1 MAKKLLSA
9 LLCAMLILSSV
20 VMAGAASTD
29 KSATGDTAYATAAR
43 QLDNE
48 YGYNGN
54 DLGATYSKESTTFKV
69 WAPTATS
76 IKLNLYNTGSD
87 TEENAK
93 KLGSYNLEKLSN
105 IATNDEDQKFT
116 GIWTVTVSGDLKNKY
131 YTYTITAK
139 NVTGSKTSSNKETP
153 DVYSVATGV
162 NGKRSMI
169 CDLSDTDPE
178 GWDKDTHV
186 VQKRNTQS
194 SVWEVH
200 VKDFSYNENS
210 GVSEENRGKYL
221 AFTENGTTLN
231 GEGNVSTC
239 IDYLKELGITTVQIN
254 PFYDYGSVDESG
266 ASSQFNWGYD
276 PVNYN
281 VPEGSYSSNPYDG
294 NVRIKE
300 CKQMIQALHNAGI
313 SVVMDVVYNHTYSAD
328 SCFERTVPN
337 YYYRMKADGSYSNG
351 SGCGNE
357 TASENLMFR
366 NYMVQSCLYWVN
378 EYHVDGFRFDLM
390 ALHDTETMN
399 IIRDELDKVNPGLTT
414 WGEGWTGG
422 TSTYPSTTCTG
433 AAFKQAK
440 QSNASALDPR
450 VAFFNDGVRDGLKG
464 KVFGST
470 STGWVQGT
478 EGSYQAVAYGVL
490 ANTKNGNWRSQ
501 QPSQTVTYASCHDNQ
516 TLWDRLCASQNL
528 DDYFRVRHPLIVSE
542 NKLTGGMLAMSQG
555 VNFMLAGE
563 EMGRSKDNDENSY
576 SSPATLNMLDW
587 SQVSTNAD
595 IVSYYKGMLD
605 IRKAF
610 SPLTD
615 DTKASSEKYRIYT
628 GYKNPS
634 AVYAGVWDND
644 TEGEWNKLAV
654 IANSASTEKEYTLDE
669 LDGVKDWVIIAN
681 DRIAG
686 VSKISENGK
695 KFTLPAKSMI
705 VAVDKESFESVPA
718 TDKSGYVNV
727 KNVNV
732 ASGKIIDSY
741 TIKGTIGSKY
751 SVSIPTGID
760 KSFELKSITGDMNGV
775 FSEGTKEVVL
785 YYGYYV
791 PESCKSDIN
800 GDGKS
805 NILDA
810 TYMQKALAHIVELDD
825 NQSKLADVTCDGVF
839 DINDVTMYQ
848 KNIAKINVATGVVIV
863 NYLDKATN
871 KPIIGSVEYTGR
883 VGEEFKPNK
892 ASILGYAVDETQ
904 LPEESVLVPYGDKE
918 INFFYDEAESNVSL
932 HVKHSGTKTWEPSLW
947 IWGMFDGDDSG
958 NSYNDRQE
966 WPGVTLTEK
975 DEKGWYTRSF
985 TADEEDDSYAFVVSN
1000 DGSPQS
1006 MDCAGFTQ
1014 NELWIVIDD
1023 SKDGVNLSVY
1033 DVNPDDNPGAKPVLK
1048 T

>member
-29 KSATGDTAYATAAR
+29 KAVTGDTKYATAAR
-43 QLDNE
+43 ELDNN
-48 YGYNGN
+48 YGYNDN

-76 IKLNLYNTGSD
+76 IKLNLFNTGSD
-87 TEENAK
+87 NEENAK
-93 KLGSYNLEKLSN
+93 KLGSYNLEKLN
-105 IATNDEDQKFT
+105 IATNDEAEKFS
-116 GIWTVTVSGDLKNKY
+116 GVWTVKVDGDLKNKY

-139 NVTGSKTSSNKETP
+139 NVTGEKTTTKETA

-169 CDLSDTDPE
+169 CDLSDTNPD
-178 GWDKDTHV
+178 GWAEDKHV
-186 VQKRNTQS
+186 VLDRNTQS

-210 GVSEENRGKYL
+210 GVSEKNRGKYL

-281 VPEGSYSSNPYDG
+281 VPEGSYSTNPYDG

-337 YYYRMKADGSYSNG
+337 YYYRMKSDGSYSNG

-390 ALHDTETMN
+390 ALHDVETMN
-399 IIRDELDKVNPGLTT
+399 IIRQELDKVNPKLTT

-422 TSTYPSTTCTG
+422 SSTYPNTTCTG
-433 AAFKQAK
+433 APFKQAK
-440 QSNASALDPR
+440 QSNASSLDPR
-450 VAFFNDGVRDGLKG
+450 VAFFNDGIRDGLKG
-464 KVFGST
+464 KVFGKT
-470 STGWVQGT
+470 STGWIQGT
-478 EGSYQAVAYGVL
+478 KASYQAVAYGVL
-490 ANTKNGNWRSQ
+490 ANTKNGNWRAQ

-516 TLWDRLCASQNL
+516 TLWDRLCDSQDL
-528 DDYFRVRHPLIVSE
+528 GDFFRIRHPLIVSE

-555 VNFMLAGE
+555 VTFMLAGE

-576 SSPATLNMLDW
+576 SSPATLNMIDW

-595 IVSYYKGMLD
+595 IISYYKGMLD
-605 IRKAF
+605 IRRAF

-615 DTKASSEKYRIYT
+615 DTKASSEKYKIYS

-634 AVYAGVWDND
+634 DIYAGVWEND
-644 TEGEWNKLAV
+644 TEGEWKKLAV
-654 IANSASTEKEYTLDE
+654 IANSTDKETSYSLDE
-669 LDGVKDWVIIAN
+669 LGGVTEWVVIAN
-681 DRIAG
+681 DQQAG

-695 KFTLPAKSMI
+695 KFTLPAKSMV
-705 VAVDKESFESVPA
+705 VAVDKESFESA
-718 TDKSGYVNV
+718 SIKSTRGYVNV
-727 KNVNV
+727 KNVNSATKEV
-732 ASGKIIDSY
+732 IEAY
-741 TIKGTIGSKY
+741 TITGTVGAGY
-751 SVSIPTGID
+751 SLSIPTGID
-760 KSFELKSITGDMNGV
+760 KSYELKDITGGLNGV
-775 FSEGTKEVVL
+775 FEEGTKEVVL
-785 YYGYYV
+785 NYGYYV
-791 PESCKSDIN
+791 PESCKADIN
-800 GDGKS
+800 GDSKS
-805 NILDA
+805 NINDA
-810 TYMQKALAHIVELDD
+810 TYLQKALAHIVELTDD
-825 NQSKLADVTCDGVF
+825 QAKLADITCDGQF

-848 KNIAKINVATGVVIV
+848 KNIAKMNVATGKVKV
-863 NYLDKATN
+863 NYVDKVTGKDILN
-871 KPIIGSVEYTGR
+871 PVIYTGR
-883 VGEEFKPNK
+883 VGETYKPRK

-904 LPEESVLVPYGDKE
+904 LPEESVIVPYGEKE
-918 INFFYDEAESNVSL
+918 LTFYYVEAESNVAL
-932 HVKHSGTKTWEPSLW
+932 HIKHSGDKTWDPSVW
-947 IWGMFDGDDSG
+947 VWGMFEGDDSG
-958 NSYNDRQE
+958 TQYNDRKE

-975 DEKGWYTRSF
+975 DDDGWYTRAF
-985 TADEEDDSYAFVVSN
+985 TASKDDDSYGFVISN

-1006 MDCAGFTQ
+1006 MDCTGFSQ
-1014 NELWIVIDD
+1014 NELWILIDD
-1023 SKDGVNLSVY
+1023 SKDGVNLIIYEV
-1033 DVNPDDNPGAKPVLK
+1033 DPEKNPDAEPFLK